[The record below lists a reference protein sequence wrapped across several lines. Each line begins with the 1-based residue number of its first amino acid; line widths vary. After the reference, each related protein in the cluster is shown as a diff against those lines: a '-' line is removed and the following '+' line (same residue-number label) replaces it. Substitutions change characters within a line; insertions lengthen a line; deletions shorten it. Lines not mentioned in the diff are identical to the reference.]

1 MRVRTIVAIAAGSVA
16 VSAASQ
22 VHAVDP
28 FPFDGGSDYT
38 EVFDTLPND
47 ISQVPPGLVGPGVFA
62 VPQVDATPLP
72 GWQFRLT
79 NGSAVFTIDDGSS
92 GAKNFVG
99 SLGSQFSINGL
110 EDRALGVTD
119 VTATAHDMMIGLLLV
134 NVSANTY
141 DKFTITYQGET
152 WRHWDETR
160 TQTTFPGP
168 PGLQF
173 SYAEG
178 NETLS
183 LLSPDTAFTR
193 VQSIDFRPDDTPCC
207 IANGSGV
214 AIDGNAEG
222 NNVIKGLDQ
231 DFNNIIVSGLSWQ
244 PGEYLLLR
252 WHNPNGGGN
261 EDTLGIDD
269 LVFSPIAIPEPTG
282 LTLLAI
288 PALALFSRRR
298 RS

>member
-1 MRVRTIVAIAAGSVA
+1 MRARKTLAIVAGSVG
-16 VSAASQ
+16 VSLVSNL
-22 VHAVDP
+22 HAVDP
-28 FPFDGGSDYT
+28 FLFEGGDYT

-47 ISQVPPGLVGPGVFA
+47 ASQIPPGLFGPGVFD
-62 VPQVDATPLP
+62 VPQIDGTPLA
-72 GWQFRLT
+72 GWQMRLT
-79 NGSAVFTIDDGSS
+79 NGSASFQVEDGSS
-92 GAKNFVG
+92 GAKNFVA
-99 SLGSQFSINGL
+99 SLGSPLSINGL

-119 VTATAHDMMIGLLLV
+119 TTAVQHDMMIGVLLV
-134 NVSANTY
+134 NVSPNTY

-160 TQTTFPGP
+160 TQTDFPGP

-178 NETLS
+178 DETLD
-183 LLSPDTAFTR
+183 LLSPDAAFTR
-193 VQSIDFRPDDTPCC
+193 IQAIDFRPDDTPCC
-207 IANGSGV
+207 TANGGGV

-222 NNVIKGLDQ
+222 NNVIKGLDIN
-231 DFNNIIVSGLSWQ
+231 FNNIIVEGLTWE
-244 PGEYLLLR
+244 PGEYLMLR

-269 LVFSPIAIPEPTG
+269 LVFSPIAIPEPAG
-282 LTLLAI
+282 LALLAI